1 MTQNQGIYN
10 PDPGADA
17 DVIVDGFLRE
27 LGQRALSGAA
37 LDVTR
42 IRQRADEIAGQ
53 HAARTPDQVSAH
65 NLRYACA
72 ILAAHE
78 ALVERGLADSALGIL
93 RDTFSAAG
101 DFVRHKTR
109 AGLDASADPF
119 RELVNVS
126 KAREAQQFGTG
137 FELARVRDDDHQ
149 YLLDVRRCLW
159 HDFFVDVGRPELTVV
174 LCDFDST
181 WFTAIDPARHGF
193 RFQRETTLGYGGGHC
208 PFHFLRLSPASP
220 SPTGR

>member
-1 MTQNQGIYN
+1 MTKHQDIYK

-27 LGQRALSGAA
+27 FGQRALGDAA
-37 LDVTR
+37 LDVTT
-42 IRQRADEIAGQ
+42 IRQRAHQLAHQ

-78 ALVERGLADSALGIL
+78 ALIERGQTDGAVPIL
-93 RDTFSAAG
+93 REAFSAAG
-101 DFVRHKTR
+101 DFVRYKTR

-119 RELVNVS
+119 SELVNVS
-126 KAREAQQFGTG
+126 KAREAVQFGTG
-137 FELARVRDDDHQ
+137 FDLARVQDDDHQ

-159 HDFFVDVGRPELTVV
+159 NDFFVDVGRPELTVV

-208 PFHFLRLSPASP
+208 PFHFIRNRPRGP
-220 SPTGR
+220 GV